1 MFSQSEIAMKRF
13 WVYISVLFFVSLHAE
28 PEKKGILPPVFSQKV
43 SELAQFDTRT
53 RAYISPVRIMWTQN
67 EELIAGAENLLLPGN
82 GQATTA
88 KTPKCIFTSK
98 EGKRPSILLDF
109 GCEIQG
115 GLQFVTCKRN
125 VTKPI
130 KIRVR
135 LGESVGEA
143 MCEITP
149 ENGATNDHAMRDYII
164 ELPWLGVCEVGNSG
178 FRFVRI
184 DMVEDNVSLP
194 IKEIR
199 ACLVYRDIPYLGSF
213 RSSDPRVDS
222 IWLTGAYTLHL
233 NLQEYLVEAPKRDRL
248 VWLGDLHPEV
258 RTALAVFGDN
268 EALSRGLDF
277 ARDETP
283 LPGWMNGKCTYSLW
297 WILIHRDY
305 YRYHGNLTYLKEQ
318 QPYLGKLLKILI
330 SNVDKQGNE
339 HLEKGRF
346 LDWPTSKNKK
356 AVDSGIH
363 ALMLMSLD
371 AGAEMMSA
379 LGDVGLAE
387 QCSETASRMREVI
400 PEYTASKQSAALAV
414 LAGIVPAEKANK
426 DVIQVGGA
434 KGFSTFY
441 GYYMLQAQGL
451 AGDYVGAIQN
461 MKEYWGGMLDLG
473 ATTFWEDFDIDWK
486 ENASRIDELT
496 PPGKI
501 DVHKTYGDYCYK
513 GYRHSLAH
521 GWASGPTAWLSE
533 YVLGVSIVEP
543 GCKVVKI
550 EPHLGALQ
558 WVEGTF
564 PTPYGVIKVRHNR
577 RPDGSVESEVEAPKG
592 IKIIKR

>member
-1 MFSQSEIAMKRF
+1 MRKVLICALAM
-13 WVYISVLFFVSLHAE
+13 YAATLQAQ
-28 PEKKGILPPVFSQKV
+28 PMGKGTLPPVFPKDV
-43 SELAQFDTRT
+43 AEKTQFDTRT
-53 RAYISPVRIMWTQN
+53 RAYISPVRIVWMQN
-67 EELIAGAENLLLPGN
+67 EELISGSENLLLQGN

-88 KTPKCIFTSK
+88 NTPKCVLTAK

-109 GCEIQG
+109 GREIHG
-115 GLQFVTCKRN
+115 GLQFVTCIRASKDP
-125 VTKPI
+125 VKV
-130 KIRVR
+130 RVR

-143 MCEITP
+143 MCEITE
-149 ENGATNDHAMRDYII
+149 ENGATNDHAMRDYTI

-184 DMVEDNVSLP
+184 DLLEDDVELP

-199 ACLVYRDIPYLGSF
+199 ASLLYRDIPYLGSF

-283 LPGWMNGKCTYSLW
+283 LPGWMNGMCSYSLW
-297 WILIHRDY
+297 WVLIHRDY
-305 YRYHGNLTYLKEQ
+305 YKYHGNLEYLKEQ
-318 QPYLGKLLKILI
+318 QQYLGDLLKILMTK
-330 SNVDKQGNE
+330 VDAEGHE
-339 HLEKGRF
+339 HLDGGGRF
-346 LDWPTSKNKK
+346 LDWPTSEDPK
-356 AVDSGIH
+356 AIDAGLH
-363 ALMLMSLD
+363 ALMLMTLE
-371 AGAEMMSA
+371 AGAEMMTA
-379 LGDVGLAE
+379 LGDEELAA
-387 QCSETASRMREVI
+387 QCTETANRMKKVT
-400 PEYTASKQSAALAV
+400 PDYTTSKQSAALIA
-414 LAGIVPAEKANK
+414 LAGIIPAEQANK
-426 DVIQVGGA
+426 EVLSVGGA
-434 KGFSTFY
+434 KNFSTFY

-451 AGDYVGAIQN
+451 AGDYTGAINN
-461 MKEYWGGMLDLG
+461 MKDYWGGMLDLG
-473 ATTFWEDFDIDWK
+473 ATTFWEDFNIDWK
-486 ENASRIDELT
+486 KNAARIDELT

-513 GYRHSLAH
+513 GYRHSFAH

-543 GCKVVKI
+543 GCKVVKV
-550 EPHLGALQ
+550 EPHLGDLQ
-558 WVEGTF
+558 WVEGTV
-564 PTPYGVIKVRHNR
+564 PTPYGVIKVRHDKQA
-577 RPDGSVESEVEAPKG
+577 DGSIKSKIEAPKG
-592 IKIIKR
+592 VKVIKK

>member
-1 MFSQSEIAMKRF
+1 MKKLLI
-13 WVYISVLFFVSLHAE
+13 YILALYAVSLQAE
-28 PEKKGILPPVFSQKV
+28 PVRKGTLPPVFPGKV
-43 SELAQFDTRT
+43 SEHTQFDTRT
-53 RAYISPVRIMWTQN
+53 RAYSPPVRIMWMQN
-67 EELIAGAENLLLPGN
+67 EELIAGSENLLLPGN

-98 EGKRPSILLDF
+98 EGRRPSVLLDF

-115 GLQFVTCKRN
+115 GLQFVTCMRN

-130 KIRVR
+130 KVRVR

-184 DMVEDNVSLP
+184 DLIEDNVELP

-199 ACLVYRDIPYLGSF
+199 ACLVYRDIPYLGTF

-305 YRYHGNLTYLKEQ
+305 YKYHGNLAYLKEQ
-318 QPYLGKLLKILI
+318 QSYLAELLKILI
-330 SNVDKQGNE
+330 KNVDEKGNE

-346 LDWPTSKNKK
+346 LDWPTSKNKE
-356 AVDSGIH
+356 AVNAGIH

-371 AGAEMMSA
+371 AGAEMMIA
-379 LGDVGLAE
+379 LADTDLAVR
-387 QCSETASRMREVI
+387 CTETANRMRKVI
-400 PEYTASKQSAALAV
+400 PEYAASKQSAALAV
-414 LAGIVPAEKANK
+414 LAGIVPAEKVNK
-426 DVIQVGGA
+426 EVMQVGGV

-441 GYYMLQAQGL
+441 GYYMLQAQSL
-451 AGDYVGAIQN
+451 AGDHIGAIHN

-486 ENASRIDELT
+486 RNAARIDELT
-496 PPGKI
+496 PQGKI
-501 DVHKTYGDYCYK
+501 DVHKTYGDYCYR

-543 GCKVVKI
+543 GCKVVKV
-550 EPHLGALQ
+550 EPHLGPLQ
-558 WVEGTF
+558 WVEGTV
-564 PTPYGVIKVRHNR
+564 PTPYGIIKVRHDKKA
-577 RPDGSVESEVEAPKG
+577 DGSVKSKIEAPKG
-592 IKIIKR
+592 VKVIKK